1 MNARG
6 LAIDAVALSFE
17 VIEMR
22 SQDGENYEPDRLM
35 PSFVETFAG
44 LVFAPGRRS
53 LLAVGERY
61 VPSGVWVAISE
72 D

>member
-1 MNARG
+1 
-6 LAIDAVALSFE
+6 
-17 VIEMR
+17 
-22 SQDGENYEPDRLM
+22 M

-61 VPSGVWVAISE
+61 AASGVWVAISE